1 MDFKKILFFDSF
13 LMPKIITFFYWVASV
28 TWIVY
33 GFMMMANESV
43 MTGIMM
49 IIGGPILSRLY
60 SELIIV
66 IFTINGNI
74 QKMADKEKKE

>member
-13 LMPKIITFFYWVASV
+13 LMPKIITFFYWIAIISWIIGGISLLINGSV
-28 TWIVY
+28 V
-33 GFMMMANESV
+33 GGLS
-43 MTGIMM
+43 M

-66 IFTINGNI
+66 IFTINGNL
-74 QKMADKEKKE
+74 QKIADKGKME